1 MEVLKQRPD
10 RHRFYSLYLINVLC
24 TFIFTI
30 FFIKKGAIR
39 IYNAYVTRIK
49 NLHKHPNADRLQ
61 IGECFGNS
69 VIVSMDYTDNELG
82 VYFPTDGQL
91 SKDFAEANN
100 LLRKKDESGKN
111 IGGYMDPDKRNVT
124 TIKLRGEVSDGLFLP
139 VRCLLPFADSETVA
153 KLQPGDIVTTF
164 NGHEICKKYIP
175 RRPER
180 IPRAPGKKKV
190 KTSNEPVAPLFK
202 EHEDTAQLDYNLS
215 EFKPGDHV
223 EITLKEHGTSQRTG
237 RLPVLKGYKRTLI
250 DRIRRRPGKPIY
262 EWDYISGT
270 RRTTLNDF
278 EDGGYYGSNAFR
290 KPHHDAFVGKL
301 EKGEEVYYEVVGF
314 TTDGTPIMPPGQN
327 KKVGDDF
334 IKQYGE
340 TTTFSYGCT
349 PHPEETTCAYDP
361 DMMNPEQPIPQSDLY
376 VYRMTMTNEDG
387 FTVEYPP
394 DFMRYRCEQ
403 MGVKTVPVF
412 WHGYIDENE
421 PDPGA
426 FIEKKAK
433 EFYDGT
439 DPLGKTH
446 IREGVVCRIL
456 NRAKFKAYK
465 KKNDSFKILEGIIKE
480 SAKAPDM
487 EEGQEETDA

>member
-1 MEVLKQRPD
+1 
-10 RHRFYSLYLINVLC
+10 
-24 TFIFTI
+24 
-30 FFIKKGAIR
+30 
-39 IYNAYVTRIK
+39 
-49 NLHKHPNADRLQ
+49 
-61 IGECFGNS
+61 
-69 VIVSMDYTDNELG
+69 
-82 VYFPTDGQL
+82 
-91 SKDFAEANN
+91 
-100 LLRKKDESGKN
+100 
-111 IGGYMDPDKRNVT
+111 MDPDKRNVT

-139 VRCLLPFADSETVA
+139 VRCLLPFADSETIS

-175 RRPER
+175 HQPTGK
-180 IPRAPGKKKV
+180 PRAPGE
-190 KTSNEPVAPLFK
+190 KTKTPDEPIAPLFK
-202 EHEDTAQLDYNLS
+202 EHEDTAQLDYNLL

-223 EITLKEHGTSQRTG
+223 EITLKMHGTSQRTG
-237 RLPVLKGYKRTLI
+237 RLPVLKGYKRTLF
-250 DRIRRRPGKPIY
+250 DRILRRPGKPIY

-270 RRTTLNDF
+270 RRTTLKNF

-340 TTTFSYGCT
+340 ATTFSYGCT
-349 PHPEETTCAYDP
+349 PHPEETADSV
-361 DMMNPEQPIPQSDLY
+361 PQSDLY

-394 DFMRYRCEQ
+394 DFMRYRCDQ

-412 WHGYIDENE
+412 WHGYIDGNE
-421 PDPGA
+421 LDPGA
-426 FIEKKAK
+426 FIEKKSK
-433 EFYDGT
+433 EFYDGA
-439 DPLGKTH
+439 DPIGKTH
-446 IREGVVCRIL
+446 VREGVVCRIL

-487 EEGQEETDA
+487 EEQQEENNA